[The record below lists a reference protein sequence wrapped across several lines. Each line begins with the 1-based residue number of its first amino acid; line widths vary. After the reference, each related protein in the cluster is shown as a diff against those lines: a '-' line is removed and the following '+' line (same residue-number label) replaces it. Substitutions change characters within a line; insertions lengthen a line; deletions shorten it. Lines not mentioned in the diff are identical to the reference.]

1 MELLT
6 CTSHGMFDYDAI
18 VIGARCA
25 GAPTAMLLARAGA
38 RVLVVDRDRPGTD
51 TMSTHALM
59 RGAVFQLSK
68 WGVLSKVIASGA
80 PPVRRTTFHYGDEA
94 IEVDIR
100 PALGTEALYAPRRTV
115 LDRILVEEALSAGA
129 KVLHSTA
136 AVDLIRS
143 PAGVVQGVRLA
154 GPTGEVWEARTP
166 LVIGADGRRSW
177 TARTGSGPSHR
188 RSVAYGRV
196 IYCHADGLPN
206 RGYEWFYA
214 DRAGAGVIPT
224 NGGQSVVF
232 LGLPFEKDATDGVRD
247 AGRLADALRQ
257 RVPAAADGLHRAV
270 LRGPV
275 IRFSGSLGFR
285 REPVG
290 PGWALVGDAGYFKD
304 PITAHGIT
312 DAFRDAELLTDAVL
326 RHRMQDYAEERDR
339 LTGEFFR
346 LTNRIAS
353 FDWSLPELK
362 ELHLDLNR
370 SMKPTQERCAR
381 GLAEKAAA

>member
-1 MELLT
+1 MEGLDMHV
-6 CTSHGMFDYDAI
+6 SRKFDYDAVI
-18 VIGARCA
+18 IGARCA

-38 RVLVVDRDRPGTD
+38 RVLVVDRDRAGSD

-68 WGVLSKVIASGA
+68 WGVLPRIIASGA
-80 PPVRRTTFHYGDEA
+80 PAVRRTTFHYDDEA

-115 LDRILVEEALSAGA
+115 LDQILVEEAIRAGA
-129 KVLHSTA
+129 KVFHSTS

-143 PAGVVQGVRLA
+143 LGGVIQGVRLA
-154 GPTGEVWEARTP
+154 GPTGEVWEAHAP

-177 TARTGSGPSHR
+177 TARQVQAAFTAEASH
-188 RSVAYGRV
+188 SVDVAYC
-196 IYCHADGLPN
+196 YADGLPN
-206 RGYEWFYA
+206 RGYEWFYT
-214 DRAGAGVIPT
+214 DRASAGVIPT
-224 NGGQSVVF
+224 NGGQCVVF
-232 LGLPFEKDATDGVRD
+232 LGLPFQEKASGIREAD
-247 AGRLADALRQ
+247 RLADEIMQ
-257 RVPAAADGLHRAV
+257 QVPAVADRLHDAV
-270 LRGPV
+270 LRGP
-275 IRFSGSLGFR
+275 ITRFSGSMGFR

-312 DAFRDAELLTDAVL
+312 DAFRDAELLADAVL
-326 RHRMQDYAEERDR
+326 RNRLRDYAEERDR

-362 ELHLDLNR
+362 DLHLQLNK

-381 GLAEKAAA
+381 GLAEKVAA